1 MDRWLTFDC
10 FGTLIDWRHGIR
22 TTGELLFPGR
32 GQDFLD
38 AYITLEAE
46 VEGEGSFK
54 RYRAV
59 LTETTRRAARQLAL
73 DLKPD
78 DATALVSTIPHWPPF
93 ADVGPALAELRRD
106 GWRFALLTNCD
117 RDIIAL
123 TQRRLP
129 ASFDAVVTAEDVSA
143 WHPDGHLVVDCSA
156 PHARRR
162 HGARACPRCQRVAGA
177 PLPDLR
183 AHVRAI
189 NHLAQ
194 LDVGP
199 LGEGLMTF
207 EMRTQLEAPLSG
219 HGLAKDDAVRVAHR
233 NQHRLDAA
241 GRRVQLDLVRLTGEI
256 GRQVRGAKRGSA
268 DVEFG

>member
-1 MDRWLTFDC
+1 MFDC

-143 WHPDGHLVVDCSA
+143 YKPSPAHFRLFQSTFGSSA
-156 PHARRR
+156 AVWIHVAQSYFHDIRPTHEL
-162 HGARACPRCQRVAGA
+162 GITRVWVNRQGERDDPSIADAVISG
-177 PLPDLR
+177 
-183 AHVRAI
+183 
-189 NHLAQ
+189 LAQ
-194 LDVGP
+194 LPEAVSGLSKVG
-199 LGEGLMTF
+199 
-207 EMRTQLEAPLSG
+207 
-219 HGLAKDDAVRVAHR
+219 
-233 NQHRLDAA
+233 
-241 GRRVQLDLVRLTGEI
+241 
-256 GRQVRGAKRGSA
+256 
-268 DVEFG
+268 